1 MTNSSPRT
9 VMTRRTALLSLSA
22 FGALAACDTV
32 PATPRQTPSATTRS
46 AVSHWSNLT
55 LNAVRAGSV
64 PPPAASRAF
73 AMVHTA
79 GFVAANGVNP
89 QYGTQYATGAGPV
102 GADVDA
108 AYAAAAAR
116 AATAAFGRDFGPA
129 LRSYL
134 ASTGKSDTRAIAW
147 GNQVGAII
155 AGSRAHDGSA
165 TAGTLD
171 TVRYPKRMGQMG
183 WIPTGNGQPA
193 LLPGWGKVS
202 PWVIGDA
209 RQFLPRAFPAQ
220 GSAEFTRQLNKV
232 KALGGTNSATRTPD
246 QTQTAFFWEDGLGG
260 VTPPGHWQLIAMRLL
275 APRNLGTLEYA
286 RAMAMLSMAQA
297 DAAIVTW
304 DSKYHYDILRP
315 ETALRNANWQP
326 LIPSPAFPAYV
337 SGHSMFSGASAQ
349 MLARVLGTDRVAF
362 SGSSPD
368 PQLWPNQLRGVR
380 RSWTSLSQAAAENGA
395 SREVGGVHWES
406 DNTEG
411 LRVGAQIANAVFNRA
426 FVRRA

>member
-1 MTNSSPRT
+1 MAHNTPQ
-9 VMTRRTALLSLSA
+9 ALVPSA
-22 FGALAACDTV
+22 QMSTPHMQPPPHGQPPLPLAAILALPCA
-32 PATPRQTPSATTRS
+32 ATLHQRANQTRAQSLGAIRS
-46 AVSHWSNLT
+46 VQSS
-55 LNAVRAGSV
+55 
-64 PPPAASRAF
+64 
-73 AMVHTA
+73 
-79 GFVAANGVNP
+79 
-89 QYGTQYATGAGPV
+89 Q
-102 GADVDA
+102 
-108 AYAAAAAR
+108 AAAPTTDRQLLAR
-116 AATAAFGRDFGPA
+116 LIQSAIPNAWARWGGSRQATA
-129 LRSYL
+129 
-134 ASTGKSDTRAIAW
+134 
-147 GNQVGAII
+147 N
-155 AGSRAHDGSA
+155 
-165 TAGTLD
+165 
-171 TVRYPKRMGQMG
+171 
-183 WIPTGNGQPA
+183 
-193 LLPGWGKVS
+193 
-202 PWVIGDA
+202 
-209 RQFLPRAFPAQ
+209 PR
-220 GSAEFTRQLNKV
+220 
-232 KALGGTNSATRTPD
+232 
-246 QTQTAFFWEDGLGG
+246 
-260 VTPPGHWQLIAMRLL
+260 
-275 APRNLGTLEYA
+275 
-286 RAMAMLSMAQA
+286 LSMAQA